1 MNSLSRGSGYSKIYF
16 WLGLVLSVGLFGT
29 QSALAFDTYDPE
41 CGTLIYTY
49 HHYPEVTTYEYPVA
63 YCNDPMGAYYGP
75 SDRPKSYMS
84 ADLYIGDEKVPF
96 AGAMHV
102 DELPYVDSYEIVPT
116 RPDTATTTYE
126 FNNEHITFHAPENVF
141 ISDSRKGHDIEYSEE
156 MRFEDPGV
164 YSLWMRV
171 HERLVDSEITDDME
185 PWNITVDS
193 WYYATVF
200 EVIDTSD
207 DDAPDT
213 YFDEHVVEYRDD
225 LNPSDFDEDDES
237 SDDEE
242 ESEEEDD
249 ESGDG
254 TEDEDEH
261 DEETGSEDEDAADD
275 EDEEGAGE
283 EEGAED
289 EDDEESASDEESD
302 EDAADDEETT
312 TDGASNV
319 LFLPGIMGSHLYED
333 DGACSLTGGEQ
344 RRWFSV
350 SACDQMRL
358 TTDFLGR
365 SQHPIYTKSEEGAIV
380 DSTFMVLNLYS
391 TFLDN
396 LASWKDEGVIV
407 DYRAVPYDWRLRL
420 DEIIQT
426 TRSDDGKI
434 SYEVGASY
442 QDSYLYESLSDLV
455 DTSHSG
461 SVTIVAHSNGGLL
474 TKVFLE
480 ALQQNDDP
488 LADKVD
494 NVVLVGVPQVGT
506 PGSAVGMLHGDSVGP
521 WGWVVSQEV
530 SRTLLNNM
538 PFAHHLL
545 PQNQYFNDTNIT
557 VETPVISIEH
567 GTATAAWRERHGD
580 ELTDQAA
587 MRSFMQDTD
596 RFAPEADE
604 LDMPAVVDTDF
615 NNYVD
620 VVQTILR
627 NWQPGSETQVHQIA
641 GTGLSTPAGVTY
653 FNKTVCESREILL
666 PLRCAEYG
674 DELGYR
680 VEHTRDGDQTV
691 VTPSAVAMSENEN
704 VHRWGINL
712 FEYNSENSDIRHRD
726 LLEMPEL
733 NEFIYDTITDQPTT
747 YQHIQSGLPSPA
759 TGHVLEFQLHSPL
772 DMRVNLGDGTVIS
785 SSTDEVSQGSYR
797 RYGEVQYITAPTQE
811 VENVELAGQSS
822 GSFTLDVTERAGA
835 AVVASTSF
843 RGVPSESDTL
853 ATLEFAENIE
863 NSTLSVDY
871 AGDDEIVVSYT
882 ASTLGPAEPAMIE
895 GEQEE
900 GDSSA
905 AEDDDTEVSNVPYQ
919 SGGSARIPETQ
930 PAGQV
935 AGEAISESDPSYA
948 ELAEALKQ
956 LEQVLSQL
964 EEQIK

>member
-1 MNSLSRGSGYSKIYF
+1 MI
-16 WLGLVLSVGLFGT
+16 LGVSLFGT
-29 QSALAFDTYDPE
+29 QSALAFDTYNPG

-49 HHYPEVTTYEYPVA
+49 HQHGDLDIYEYPVDF
-63 YCNDPMGAYYGP
+63 CNNPMGSYFDS
-75 SDRPKSYMS
+75 SDRPKSYMT

-102 DELPYVDSYEIVPT
+102 DELPYADSYEIVPT

-126 FNNEHITFHAPENVF
+126 FNNDHITFHAPENVF

-156 MRFEDPGV
+156 MRLEDPGV

-350 SACDQMRL
+350 SECDQLRL

-396 LASWKDEGVIV
+396 LASWKDEGIIV

-434 SYEVGASY
+434 SYQVGASY
-442 QDSYLYESLSDLV
+442 QDSYLYESLSELV

-474 TKVFLE
+474 AKVFLE

-506 PGSAVGMLHGDSVGP
+506 PGSTVGMLHGDSVGP

-653 FNKTVCESREILL
+653 FNKTVCESREVLL

-680 VEHTRDGDQTV
+680 VEHTIDGDGTV
-691 VTPSAVAMSENEN
+691 LAPSAVAMSENEN
-704 VHRWGINL
+704 IRRWGIDL
-712 FEYNSENSDIRHRD
+712 DSYNEINPSIIHRD

-733 NEFIYDTITDQPTT
+733 NNFIYDTILDQPAT
-747 YQHIQSGLPSPA
+747 YEYIQSDLPSSA
-759 TGHVLEFQLHSPL
+759 TGQVLEFQLHSPL
-772 DMRVNLGDGTVIS
+772 DMRVNLFDGTVIS
-785 SSTDEVSQGSYR
+785 SSTDEVARGTYR
-797 RYGEVQYITAPTQE
+797 RYGEVQYVTAPKHE
-811 VENVELAGQSS
+811 VESVELVGQSS
-822 GSFTLDVTERAGA
+822 GSFTLDVTERSDTE
-835 AVVASTSF
+835 VVKSISF
-843 RGVPSESDTL
+843 SGVPSGSSTL
-853 ATLEFAENIE
+853 ATLDLDEDIE
-863 NSTLSVDY
+863 SSALMVDY
-871 AGDDEIVVSYT
+871 TGDEDMVASYT
-882 ASTLGPAEPAMIE
+882 ASASEPAEPTLIE
-895 GEQEE
+895 VEQEG
-900 GDSSA
+900 GDSNFE
-905 AEDDDTEVSNVPYQ
+905 EDNDEEVSNVPYQ
-919 SGGSARIPETQ
+919 SGSSARVPGTQ

-935 AGEAISESDPSYA
+935 AGEAVSESGYA
-948 ELAEALKQ
+948 ELALALEE
-956 LEQVLSQL
+956 LAQVLDEIEKNIL
-964 EEQIK
+964 K